1 MGGVASSVGEDSVE
15 SGTRRLI
22 SAGDDALPS
31 VGESFVPD
39 SDDDCCR
46 RRCDYH
52 HHHHYPHCQSSS
64 LPAAVKTEEASASRP
79 AAGSGSRLLLSVSS
93 PPTPIAVGGRTLL
106 PRRCA
111 AAVSDKCP
119 ALSASGTAAAWR
131 HLQAHEVQQTSNSV
145 VGGGAT
151 LAVPS
156 TPTGVVSLRQLWL
169 FACSL
174 LFAGAA
180 LSLVSAALAVV
191 SWRLLHEPTGGIEL
205 ARNASAVGR
214 AVYAV
219 DNRRTTAVVEASLAP
234 AGENVRGSQEDNAT
248 RTPLFTAPGCASPFT
263 GDDLALPVA

>member
-31 VGESFVPD
+31 VGKSFVPD

-64 LPAAVKTEEASASRP
+64 LPAAVKTE
-79 AAGSGSRLLLSVSS
+79 
-93 PPTPIAVGGRTLL
+93 
-106 PRRCA
+106 
-111 AAVSDKCP
+111 
-119 ALSASGTAAAWR
+119 
-131 HLQAHEVQQTSNSV
+131 VQQSSNSV

-219 DNRRTTAVVEASLAP
+219 DNRRTTAVVGASLAP
-234 AGENVRGSQEDNAT
+234 AGENVRGNQEDNAT
-248 RTPLFTAPGCASPFT
+248 RTPLFTAPGCASPVT